1 MTDSDGTASLEANLR
16 LGNGLTEHDR
26 QRVLRRLSGLDAR
39 LRSFRADAVD
49 LLVTVKERETRSQ
62 RTTLE
67 AIDRQPA
74 TPRCVVSAHW
84 TRRSPLRGE
93 RRARPAAD
101 GRQDTTGASSP
112 APSRCRLN
120 SLTSGCTESLRGQC
134 RPRHRRQLR
143 HRTRD
148 DQGDGRGRR
157 RGRRSDWRRGRGL
170 RRRVGLWVKLNS
182 SIVTVCSKRA

>member
-49 LLVTVKERETRSQ
+49 LLVTVKERGTRSQ

-74 TPRCVVSAHW
+74 TPRCVVQSVLDS
-84 TRRSPLRGE
+84 TKPSPR
-93 RRARPAAD
+93 
-101 GRQDTTGASSP
+101 
-112 APSRCRLN
+112 
-120 SLTSGCTESLRGQC
+120 
-134 RPRHRRQLR
+134 
-143 HRTRD
+143 
-148 DQGDGRGRR
+148 
-157 RGRRSDWRRGRGL
+157 
-170 RRRVGLWVKLNS
+170 
-182 SIVTVCSKRA
+182 

>member
-49 LLVTVKERETRSQ
+49 LLVTVKERGH
-62 RTTLE
+62 
-67 AIDRQPA
+67 AKPADDAGGHDRQPA
-74 TPRCVVSAHW
+74 TPRCVVSAYW

-101 GRQDTTGASSP
+101 GRQDTTRASPP

-120 SLTSGCTESLRGQC
+120 PLTSGCTDSPSPGSGCSRCDRPSLA
-134 RPRHRRQLR
+134 
-143 HRTRD
+143 TRVWD
-148 DQGDGRGRR
+148 TD
-157 RGRRSDWRRGRGL
+157 
-170 RRRVGLWVKLNS
+170 
-182 SIVTVCSKRA
+182 